1 MAIGPCVKCG
11 RECTYCMFGYCAECF
26 GKQFKCK
33 ICGEAMSSYINAM
46 RVHVERYLHGWPKD
60 PTTVSAICIDCSAQ
74 GERILKKFR

>member
-1 MAIGPCVKCG
+1 MN
-11 RECTYCMFGYCAECF
+11 
-26 GKQFKCK
+26 
-33 ICGEAMSSYINAM
+33 SYINAM